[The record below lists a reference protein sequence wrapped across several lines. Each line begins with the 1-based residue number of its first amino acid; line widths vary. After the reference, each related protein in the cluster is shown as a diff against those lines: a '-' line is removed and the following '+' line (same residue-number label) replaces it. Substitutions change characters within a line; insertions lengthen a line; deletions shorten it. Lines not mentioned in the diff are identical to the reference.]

1 MSSFQRIGAA
11 TNQLERRGVDGPQA
25 MTGGRNSNIFFGF
38 LLLVAQA
45 PFLSHSSSRCA
56 SHNIVALSAFVACVP
71 CTTNTRWHTAA
82 ANRNGQVQ
90 GYFLTSFRGK
100 CCGGKEDYTLDSRFC
115 RRKKAVQGLSA
126 SAGCHAASAA
136 CHAAHG
142 APGGTEASS
151 IAERLLHRVRGVDSA
166 GAAARSALP
175 FIVGGKTMG
184 RVLPQVAAV
193 LSQYPDV
200 FRVTNDAVRLIDEA
214 SESNGNEDD
223 LVASRSERV
232 NQVMLSLRDKDTV
245 PALRGWRGEV

>member
-1 MSSFQRIGAA
+1 M
-11 TNQLERRGVDGPQA
+11 PQA
-25 MTGGRNSNIFFGF
+25 MTGGRKSSFFVL

-45 PFLSHSSSRCA
+45 PSLCASSARCA
-56 SHNIVALSAFVACVP
+56 HEGRLGHNLVALSAFVACVP
-71 CTTNTRWHTAA
+71 CTTSTRWHTSA
-82 ANRNGQVQ
+82 ANRNGQ
-90 GYFLTSFRGK
+90 GYFLTSIRSNGQ
-100 CCGGKEDYTLDSRFC
+100 CCGVGQEDYTLDSRFF
-115 RRKKAVQGLSA
+115 RRRNAVHGVFTST
-126 SAGCHAASAA
+126 G

-151 IAERLLHRVRGVDSA
+151 IAERLLHRVRGVDRA

-175 FIVGGKTMG
+175 FLVGGKTIG

-193 LSQYPDV
+193 LSQYSDV
-200 FRVTNDAVRLIDEA
+200 FRVTNDAVRLIDEEA

-223 LVASRSERV
+223 LIASRSERV